1 MNAKGEAVVAVRRSV
16 AVSART
22 HRGKGASSWRAGL
35 RRPHK
40 LPIGRA
46 TDAGEIGQCA
56 SHKGCFKYGKAY
68 CVAFGEPK
76 ASALLNNYGEW
87 SEDS

>member
-46 TDAGEIGQCA
+46 TERRRDWPMREPQRVLQIW
-56 SHKGCFKYGKAY
+56 KG
-68 CVAFGEPK
+68 
-76 ASALLNNYGEW
+76 LLRGFWGAEG
-87 SEDS
+87 